1 MHKRY
6 LNFEAEA
13 VALGLRAGVLSA
25 IFSIIYV
32 IYSHEH
38 LNFILA
44 VIGVFISTLVQIEGL
59 KSSTSDQIKHGLAV
73 SICAGITVALGSL
86 VAHHPLL
93 LSLGLL
99 IFILPVGLASGSK
112 PLTAST
118 VLFTSN
124 LFIIGSGLPATATH
138 AIMYGV
144 YFCAGSL
151 ALILSGYLQNIFFK
165 NKYDLKHDLAM
176 RTNKIFTLNIKNLKF
191 ALRLSIAV
199 CAANAIA
206 GYLRLPQQYC
216 APMTALLI
224 LRADHE
230 SSIKRINHRLF
241 GTLIGAIIAGGLVLL
256 IHDKLILAVLMLP
269 IMFLIVVSMAKHYGA
284 YVFFLT
290 ILVTIL
296 FNLIEFDGFMVIM
309 ERILFTLLGIAS
321 VVTVVY
327 LAKFMPRILS
337 KYNTHKD

>member
-1 MHKRY
+1 MHRRY

-13 VALGLRAGVLSA
+13 IALGLRASVLST
-25 IFSIIYV
+25 IFSVIFAIYA
-32 IYSHEH
+32 HQN

-44 VIGVFISTLVQIEGL
+44 VIGVFISALIQIEGL
-59 KSSTSDQIKHGLAV
+59 KSSTSDQIKHGLAL
-73 SICAGITVALGSL
+73 SLGAGITVTLGSII
-86 VAHHPLL
+86 AHHPLL

-99 IFILPVGLASGSK
+99 IFVLPVGLSSESK
-112 PLTAST
+112 PLTAIT
-118 VLFTSN
+118 VLFIAN
-124 LFIIGSGLPATATH
+124 LFIIGSGLPAPVTSAV
-138 AIMYGV
+138 IYGI
-144 YFCAGSL
+144 YLCAGSL
-151 ALILSGYLQNIFFK
+151 ALVLSGYIQNILFK
-165 NKYDLKHDLAM
+165 NKYDLLHNQITQ
-176 RTNKIFTLNIKNLKF
+176 TNKVFTLNTKNLKF
-191 ALRLSIAV
+191 ALKLSIAV

-241 GTLIGAIIAGGLVLL
+241 GTLIGSILAGCLIVV

-290 ILVTIL
+290 VMVTIL
-296 FNLIEFDGFMVIM
+296 FNLIEFNGFMVVI
-309 ERILFTLLGIAS
+309 ERILFTLLGIGS

-327 LAKFMPRILS
+327 LSKILPRILR
-337 KYNTHKD
+337 NFTQ